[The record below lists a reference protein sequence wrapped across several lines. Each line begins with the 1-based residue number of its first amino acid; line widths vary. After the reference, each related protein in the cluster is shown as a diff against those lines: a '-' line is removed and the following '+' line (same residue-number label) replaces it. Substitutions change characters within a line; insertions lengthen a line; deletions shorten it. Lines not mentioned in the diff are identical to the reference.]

1 MSETMSLAAS
11 ALFAAPIQPLG
22 APLTPADPPAAPAQG
37 PVNINGPAYISPAI
51 SFDPAT
57 DVVFF
62 TYRNSETG
70 KVTEQI
76 PPSSVSSRYQTVDD
90 TGVPSPTPDAT
101 TATAARLSSSLPPAA
116 TPPQPA
122 PAATGGSA
130 TASPPASKTIA

>member
-1 MSETMSLAAS
+1 MSEAMSIVVS

-22 APLTPADPPAAPAQG
+22 APLTPADPSPAPAQG
-37 PVNINGPAYISPAI
+37 HININGPAYISPAI
-51 SFDPAT
+51 SFDPVT
-57 DVVFF
+57 NVVFF

-90 TGVPSPTPDAT
+90 TGVPNPPPDAT
-101 TATAARLSSSLPPAA
+101 AATAARPSSSSQPAA

-130 TASPPASKTIA
+130 AASPPTSQTIA